1 MGFVLEKNV
10 ERYNSVKQITNEN
23 DKNNKQIN
31 NNEKTMSAVPKIVFI
46 VPYRDREQHRI
57 FFENYIPIIM
67 SDYNRE
73 DWEYYFIHQCDQ
85 RPFNRGA
92 MKNIGFLAIK
102 YKYPN
107 DYKNINFVFNDVDT
121 LPYTKN
127 VLPYETVAGTVRH
140 FYGFTFALG
149 GIFTIKG
156 EDFEKTNGF
165 TNFWGWGCEDNYM
178 QTRVV
183 NARLT
188 IDRGVFFPI
197 GDTHILQLVDGFKRL
212 ICRSEAATTITNDNI
227 DGLITIKNLNY
238 DIVGNYVN
246 VSTFDTA
253 FSPETLM
260 LEEQDVR
267 VSSKIKIPGSLLK
280 KSPAIPFHLQGPN
293 QPQTQPQTQN
303 KDLSLLWLQNNPA
316 NLNPRASQPN
326 GAGCDSCLKTPDIQ
340 GRSISMGFSATK
352 PSEHMLRHMA
362 TTQYA
367 PVVNAGPYQTTSTAQ
382 LSDGKTAASFM
393 ETIRQHTP
401 ATTKT
406 VSMMPINM
414 ASPQTLHAPIIQ
426 MGIPNDESALSKQ
439 QQIIEQNRQTRSMPT
454 FNINTGAV
462 GRFKPRTT
470 GMRSIFA

>member
-1 MGFVLEKNV
+1 
-10 ERYNSVKQITNEN
+10 
-23 DKNNKQIN
+23 
-31 NNEKTMSAVPKIVFI
+31 MSAVPVPKIVFI

-57 FFENYIPIIM
+57 FFENYIHIIM

-149 GIFTIKG
+149 GIFSIKG

-165 TNFWGWGCEDNYM
+165 TNFWAWGCEDNYM

-197 GDTHILQLVDGFKRL
+197 GDTHILQMVDGFKRL

-238 DIVGNYVN
+238 EIAGNYVN

-253 FSPETLM
+253 FQPEMLM

-267 VSSKIKIPGSLLK
+267 VSSKIKVPGSLLK
-280 KSPAIPFHLQGPN
+280 KSPAMPFHLQGQVPG
-293 QPQTQPQTQN
+293 QAPGQN

-326 GAGCDSCLKTPDIQ
+326 GAGCDSCLKTPEIQ
-340 GRSISMGFSATK
+340 NRGISMGFSATR
-352 PSEHMLRHMA
+352 PSEHMLRHVA
-362 TTQYA
+362 NTTS
-367 PVVNAGPYQTTSTAQ
+367 VNAEQYQTTSTAQ

-393 ETIRQHTP
+393 ETIRQHAP
-401 ATTKT
+401 ATTKS
-406 VSMMPINM
+406 VSMLPINM
-414 ASPQTLHAPIIQ
+414 AASQTLHSPAIQ
-426 MGIPNDESALSKQ
+426 MGIPSDESALSKQ

-454 FNINTGAV
+454 FNITTGSV
-462 GRFKPRTT
+462 GRFKPRTS